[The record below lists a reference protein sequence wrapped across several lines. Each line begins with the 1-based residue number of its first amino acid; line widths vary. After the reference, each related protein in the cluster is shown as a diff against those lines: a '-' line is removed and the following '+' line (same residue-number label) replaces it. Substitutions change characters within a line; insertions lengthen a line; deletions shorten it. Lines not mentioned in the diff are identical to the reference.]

1 MTDGFGFSLIRNATL
16 RDLGITKGDGARNA
30 SDTEMHTRSKSD
42 EMALRMIVINMAA
55 MAEER

>member
-1 MTDGFGFSLIRNATL
+1 M